1 MDPARATS
9 LEPQWLEQGALFL
22 GWIFFSYGRVELS
35 LLLLI
40 LGREERTRSLGRDT
54 RRRAMSQAR
63 GSSRLFDQESILFHT
78 VIPLLKIQIL
88 ILYQKQWWVENRD
101 TSGQVTAESD
111 CESKS
116 RSFHRLPKSEV
127 EWLPSQ
133 IAGLILTSD
142 LFSQSN
148 NHNHLS

>member
-1 MDPARATS
+1 M
-9 LEPQWLEQGALFL
+9 
-22 GWIFFSYGRVELS
+22 S

-63 GSSRLFDQESILFHT
+63 GSSRLFDQESIIFHT
-78 VIPLLKIQIL
+78 VVPFLKKIQIL

-127 EWLPSQ
+127 EWLGYLPRLL
-133 IAGLILTSD
+133 AW
-142 LFSQSN
+142 
-148 NHNHLS
+148 H